1 MATLAEFR
9 AQYPQYDAVP
19 DLALADSLHQK
30 FYAKIPKMDFYK
42 TIGLGSAAAI
52 PGAENVITGKAA
64 PEVSM
69 RDRIMGVIET
79 PAVLAGGLASSIAAP
94 LATIYGELTNAAP
107 QGSSQAIAA
116 GKAMAAKAREQFYQP
131 RTQTSREILGA
142 VGEFLQPITGALPP
156 TLGAVGTSINALA
169 PAALMQAGAVARPAI
184 SQATAPVRNALAN
197 VMTREQPSMVGMG
210 AASTA
215 EDLMRQQR
223 LEQFGIRAT
232 AGERERNL
240 QKQQFE
246 SDVQRGALPG
256 VSENVKGKLGREL
269 GAFKVGQKEDILN
282 QFERMTNQV
291 VGPEGKGIDRSA
303 PRAIGNIIDKQL
315 VKQYQTKLQKVN
327 DAYEDAKASGET
339 KQIVDTSKLDQW
351 LIDNAPEAISV
362 PQIQTIG
369 AKLKQLK
376 EITGNQ
382 VSIDDL
388 ENLYKSAGNLAEG
401 NPSASL
407 FMGKVKGVINE
418 MTEGAGGNLYRAARM
433 ERKQLAKDFE
443 NVKRVDE
450 LLGTKA
456 GKTDRKVALDNV
468 YDHIVVDGSLEEM
481 RTVTQ
486 LLKKG
491 GKEGQQAYKELTGYT
506 LQRMK
511 DLLLKKGDETD
522 DIRLNNFNNFIT
534 QLDREE
540 KLGYMFGKTGRDT
553 LLDLRKSIN
562 DVMVKEPGAVNY
574 PNTAGAVLR
583 GLEVLQNLPIKIPG
597 TQTAAEFAR
606 GRQYKKQLA
615 ESLKQPNQLA
625 PKQPNQNNLAPPYVE
640 IRGVGST
647 GE

>member
-9 AQYPQYDAVP
+9 AEYPQYDSVP

-94 LATIYGELTNAAP
+94 LATIYGELANAAP
-107 QGSSQAIAA
+107 QGSPQAIAA

-131 RTQTSREILGA
+131 RTQTSKEILGA

-184 SQATAPVRNALAN
+184 TQATAPVRNALAN
-197 VMTREQPSMVGMG
+197 VMTREQPGMVGMG

-256 VSENVKGKLGREL
+256 VSEDVKAKLGREL

-282 QFERMTNQV
+282 QFERMTEEVGGTIDRSTPRALGTFVDKTLSNIYTDKFKDYKAKYKLADDSGETLEQVPYQSLLDYIGTKSTTRREKLDPILNDVAELLGMNDPQKTGTISIRNLEDIYQV
-291 VGPEGKGIDRSA
+291 VG
-303 PRAIGNIIDKQL
+303 
-315 VKQYQTKLQKVN
+315 T
-327 DAYEDAKASGET
+327 AKDS
-339 KQIVDTSKLDQW
+339 
-351 LIDNAPEAISV
+351 
-362 PQIQTIG
+362 
-369 AKLKQLK
+369 
-376 EITGNQ
+376 
-382 VSIDDL
+382 
-388 ENLYKSAGNLAEG
+388 
-401 NPSASL
+401 PSARPL
-407 FMGKVKGVINE
+407 KDLITKIGD
-418 MTEGAGGNLYRAARM
+418 GAGGKLYQDARQA
-433 ERKQLAKDFE
+433 RTQLAKEFE
-443 NVKRVDE
+443 DVYRVDK

-456 GKTDRKVALDNV
+456 GYKDRQVALDDV
-468 YDHIVVDGSLEEM
+468 YNHIIVDGPLEEM
-481 RTVTQ
+481 RTVTS
-486 LLKKG
+486 LLKKTP
-491 GKEGQQAYKELTGYT
+491 EGQKAYQELQGYT

-511 DLLLKKGDETD
+511 DLLLKKGDESEAV
-522 DIRLNNFNNFIT
+522 RLNNFNNFVT
-534 QLDREE
+534 QLDRED
-540 KLGYMFGKTGRDT
+540 KLNYMFGKTGRDK
-553 LLDLRKSIN
+553 LLDLKQSIS

-583 GLEVLQNLPIKIPG
+583 GLEALQNLPVKIPG

-606 GRQYKKQLA
+606 GRQYKKQLK

-625 PKQPNQNNLAPPYVE
+625 PKQPNQNNLAPPYFEV
-640 IRGVGST
+640 RGVGST

>member
-9 AQYPQYDAVP
+9 AEYPQYDSVP

-52 PGAENVITGKAA
+52 PGAEGVVTGVKS

-69 RDRIMGVIET
+69 RDRIIGVIET

-94 LATIYGELTNAAP
+94 LATIYGELANAAP
-107 QGSSQAIAA
+107 LGSPQASAA

-156 TLGAVGTSINALA
+156 TLGAVGTSLNALA

-184 SQATAPVRNALAN
+184 TQATAPVRNALAN
-197 VMTREQPSMVGMG
+197 VMTREQPDMVGMG

-256 VSENVKGKLGREL
+256 VSENVKAKLGREL

-282 QFERMTNQV
+282 QFERMTEEVGGTIDRSTPRALGTFVDKTLSNIYTDKFKDYKAKYKLADDSGETLEQVPYQSLLDYIGTKSTTRREKLDPILNDVAELLGMNDPQKTGTISIRNLEDIYQV
-291 VGPEGKGIDRSA
+291 VG
-303 PRAIGNIIDKQL
+303 
-315 VKQYQTKLQKVN
+315 T
-327 DAYEDAKASGET
+327 AKDS
-339 KQIVDTSKLDQW
+339 
-351 LIDNAPEAISV
+351 
-362 PQIQTIG
+362 
-369 AKLKQLK
+369 
-376 EITGNQ
+376 
-382 VSIDDL
+382 
-388 ENLYKSAGNLAEG
+388 
-401 NPSASL
+401 PSARPL
-407 FMGKVKGVINE
+407 KDLITKIGD
-418 MTEGAGGNLYRAARM
+418 GAGGKLYQDARQA
-433 ERKQLAKDFE
+433 RTQLAKEFE
-443 NVKRVDE
+443 DVYRVDK

-456 GKTDRKVALDNV
+456 GYKDRQVALDDV
-468 YDHIVVDGSLEEM
+468 YNHIIVDGPLEEM
-481 RTVTQ
+481 RTVTS
-486 LLKKG
+486 LLKKTP
-491 GKEGQQAYKELTGYT
+491 EGQKAYQELQGYT

-511 DLLLKKGDETD
+511 DLLLKKGDESEVV
-522 DIRLNNFNNFIT
+522 RLNNFNNFVT
-534 QLDREE
+534 QLDRED
-540 KLGYMFGKTGRDT
+540 KLSYMFGKTGRDK
-553 LLDLRKSIN
+553 LLDLKQSIS

-583 GLEVLQNLPIKIPG
+583 GLEALQNLPVKIPG

-625 PKQPNQNNLAPPYVE
+625 PAQTIQNNLAP
-640 IRGVGST
+640 
-647 GE
+647 

>member
-1 MATLAEFR
+1 
-9 AQYPQYDAVP
+9 
-19 DLALADSLHQK
+19 
-30 FYAKIPKMDFYK
+30 
-42 TIGLGSAAAI
+42 
-52 PGAENVITGKAA
+52 
-64 PEVSM
+64 
-69 RDRIMGVIET
+69 
-79 PAVLAGGLASSIAAP
+79 
-94 LATIYGELTNAAP
+94 
-107 QGSSQAIAA
+107 
-116 GKAMAAKAREQFYQP
+116 
-131 RTQTSREILGA
+131 
-142 VGEFLQPITGALPP
+142 
-156 TLGAVGTSINALA
+156 
-169 PAALMQAGAVARPAI
+169 
-184 SQATAPVRNALAN
+184 
-197 VMTREQPSMVGMG
+197 MVGMG

-232 AGERERNL
+232 AGEREKNL

-256 VSENVKGKLGREL
+256 VSEDVKAKLGREY

-291 VGPEGKGIDRSA
+291 VGEEGIGIDRSA

-315 VKQYQTKLQKVN
+315 VKQYQDKLKKVD
-327 DAYEDAKASGET
+327 DAYQAARDSGET
-339 KQIVDTSKLDQW
+339 KQIVDTAKLEQW
-351 LIDNAPEAISV
+351 LADNAPEAISV

-369 AKLKQLK
+369 AKLDALK
-376 EITGNQ
+376 KVTGNQ

-388 ENLYKSAGNLAEG
+388 ENIYKSAGNLAEG
-401 NPSASL
+401 NPSAAR
-407 FMGKVKGVINE
+407 FMGQVKGVIND

-443 NVKRVDE
+443 NVKRVDD
-450 LLGTKA
+450 LLSTKA

-491 GKEGQQAYKELTGYT
+491 GKEGQQVYKELTGYT

-522 DIRLNNFNNFIT
+522 NIRLNNFNNFVT
-534 QLDREE
+534 QLDRED
-540 KLGYMFGKTGRDT
+540 KLAYMFGKPGRDK
-553 LLDLRKSIN
+553 LIDLKQSIS

-583 GLEVLQNLPIKIPG
+583 GLEALQNLPVKIPG

-606 GRQYKKQLA
+606 GLQYKKQLK

-625 PKQPNQNNLAPPYVE
+625 PKQQNRNALVPK
-640 IRGVGST
+640 IDLT
-647 GE
+647 GMANK